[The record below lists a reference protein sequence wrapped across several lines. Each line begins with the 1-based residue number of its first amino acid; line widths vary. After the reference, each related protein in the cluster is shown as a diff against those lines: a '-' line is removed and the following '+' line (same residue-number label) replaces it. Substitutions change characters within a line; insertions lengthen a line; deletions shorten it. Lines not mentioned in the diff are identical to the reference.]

1 MTNIRVLIADDT
13 KMIRDGLRALLESA
27 GRVEVVGEAAG
38 GAEALRL
45 ARELG
50 PDVVVMDV
58 RMPDMDGV
66 RATRELKAAG
76 VAARVVA
83 ISAALDDF
91 TGGRLRE
98 AGVFALVPKEDAFE
112 KLVPAVRA
120 AAEDARPARGEP
132 RAESRAESRVE
143 PPGAPPAN
151 RPRRAT
157 SRGGRPPRR

>member
-1 MTNIRVLIADDT
+1 MNNVRVLIADDT

-27 GRVEVVGEAAG
+27 GGVEVVGEATG

-45 ARELG
+45 ARELD

-76 VAARVVA
+76 VAAPVVA

-91 TGGRLRE
+91 TAGRLRE

-112 KLVPAVRA
+112 RLVPAVRA
-120 AAEDARPARGEP
+120 AAAEGRPARGAP
-132 RAESRAESRVE
+132 RAEPRVE
-143 PPGAPPAN
+143 PPAAPPG
-151 RPRRAT
+151 RPARAT
-157 SRGGRPPRR
+157 ARGGRPRQR